1 MTQKNQQR
9 CLNQQ
14 PFSRQRAYL
23 NRQKCQQKILAIHD
37 DLRTITKT
45 SSNIFNDEKQKF
57 DTQQLRKLSANPKK
71 FNVQKI
77 LKELDQVN
85 LVINEL

>member
-45 SSNIFNDEKQKF
+45 PTNIFNDEK
-57 DTQQLRKLSANPKK
+57 
-71 FNVQKI
+71 
-77 LKELDQVN
+77 
-85 LVINEL
+85 